1 MIFRRRINA
10 DPKGCQKDAVFQSQ
24 IAMLTK
30 KSNKSV
36 LASSIALTAVWFFS
50 LNLLFAQADKTTN
63 RDLADKNAF
72 DETVS
77 PFLNKYCADCHG
89 ESSNESGVVLSSI
102 SFDLASGHDM
112 ELWNTVLRQLHLEE
126 MPPTESEQPE
136 QHERDAV
143 MLWINTELKKSG
155 NVSDLYAKLES
166 PSFGNYVN
174 HEKLFSG
181 EITAEPFSP
190 ARLWRTSPEVFE
202 NVKSNYGKAAQ
213 DFRQPF
219 PLEDKVGIKDY
230 ANLLFADSA
239 VVSVLMS
246 NAASAADE
254 LIKHSSIASSDTS
267 PSDDKLASAI
277 SEHFR
282 KVVYREPLK
291 EEIRNYSAL
300 FRKTAK
306 EGGNAD
312 AMRLVMMA
320 VMLHH
325 ESVYRVEI
333 GLGQEDSHGR
343 RMLSGTEIAFAI
355 SYALTDRRPDA
366 ILLQAAKDGRLNCSD
381 DVKLQVARIL
391 QDDAIDKP
399 RILRFFQE
407 FFGYTQ
413 AHKVFKDED
422 RSGGFAYYGEN
433 YPAMYEKDADFF
445 VMNILEKDQD
455 VFRQLLTS
463 NEYYIINRA
472 TFRNTVYD
480 FYKKNQQQLD
490 AGDFP
495 EAKQK
500 ELLQR
505 LDLKGWHE
513 LNVKYNLHNFN
524 KGFNG
529 SVAAIK
535 QIVEEQYSWMDTKD
549 ENVLLHRMQ
558 ALYSKYPMVYDLRD
572 DEQDFLLPQPYKRP
586 NRAGMLTHPA
596 WLIAHSLNDS
606 TDPIRRGKWV
616 RERLLG
622 GVIPDIPITVD
633 ASIPEDD
640 SKTLRERLN
649 NTERSECWRCHKKMN
664 PLGYAFEI
672 YDDFG
677 RYRTE
682 ESLGNKNTKPVNSK
696 SELVGTGEKELDGGF
711 KDALELIDRLAE
723 SDKVRQCMIRH
734 VFRYF
739 LGRNEMLSDS
749 KTLISAERA
758 YLESGGS
765 FKALLIS
772 ILSSDSFLYRKTIEQ
787 TTRYAP

>member
-1 MIFRRRINA
+1 
-10 DPKGCQKDAVFQSQ
+10 
-24 IAMLTK
+24 MLTK

-282 KVVYREPLK
+282 KVVYR
-291 EEIRNYSAL
+291 
-300 FRKTAK
+300 
-306 EGGNAD
+306 
-312 AMRLVMMA
+312 
-320 VMLHH
+320 
-325 ESVYRVEI
+325 
-333 GLGQEDSHGR
+333 
-343 RMLSGTEIAFAI
+343 
-355 SYALTDRRPDA
+355 
-366 ILLQAAKDGRLNCSD
+366 
-381 DVKLQVARIL
+381 
-391 QDDAIDKP
+391 
-399 RILRFFQE
+399 
-407 FFGYTQ
+407 
-413 AHKVFKDED
+413 
-422 RSGGFAYYGEN
+422 
-433 YPAMYEKDADFF
+433 
-445 VMNILEKDQD
+445 
-455 VFRQLLTS
+455 
-463 NEYYIINRA
+463 
-472 TFRNTVYD
+472 
-480 FYKKNQQQLD
+480 
-490 AGDFP
+490 
-495 EAKQK
+495 
-500 ELLQR
+500 
-505 LDLKGWHE
+505 
-513 LNVKYNLHNFN
+513 
-524 KGFNG
+524 
-529 SVAAIK
+529 
-535 QIVEEQYSWMDTKD
+535 
-549 ENVLLHRMQ
+549 
-558 ALYSKYPMVYDLRD
+558 
-572 DEQDFLLPQPYKRP
+572 
-586 NRAGMLTHPA
+586 
-596 WLIAHSLNDS
+596 
-606 TDPIRRGKWV
+606 
-616 RERLLG
+616 
-622 GVIPDIPITVD
+622 
-633 ASIPEDD
+633 
-640 SKTLRERLN
+640 
-649 NTERSECWRCHKKMN
+649 
-664 PLGYAFEI
+664 
-672 YDDFG
+672 
-677 RYRTE
+677 
-682 ESLGNKNTKPVNSK
+682 
-696 SELVGTGEKELDGGF
+696 
-711 KDALELIDRLAE
+711 
-723 SDKVRQCMIRH
+723 
-734 VFRYF
+734 
-739 LGRNEMLSDS
+739 
-749 KTLISAERA
+749 
-758 YLESGGS
+758 
-765 FKALLIS
+765 
-772 ILSSDSFLYRKTIEQ
+772 
-787 TTRYAP
+787 

>member
-1 MIFRRRINA
+1 MSLYLKINA
-10 DPKGCQKDAVFQSQ
+10 HPRGLQTNTDFQSQ
-24 IAMLTK
+24 IAFLTK
-30 KSNKSV
+30 KLNTSV
-36 LASSIALTAVWFFS
+36 LGSAMALTAALLCS
-50 LNLLFAQADKTTN
+50 SNLLFAQSDKTTTPIF
-63 RDLADKNAF
+63 ADKKAF
-72 DETVS
+72 DDTVA
-77 PFLNKYCADCHG
+77 PFLSTYCADCHG
-89 ESSNESGVVLSSI
+89 ENSNESDVVLSSI

-112 ELWNTVLRQLHLEE
+112 ELWKTVLRQLHVEE
-126 MPPTESEQPE
+126 MPPTESKQPE
-136 QHERDAV
+136 QYEKDAV
-143 MLWINTELKKSG
+143 MFWINSELKKSG

-181 EITAEPFSP
+181 EITTEPFSP
-190 ARLWRTSPEVFE
+190 ARLWRTSPNVFE
-202 NVKSNYGKAAQ
+202 NVKSNYGQGAT

-239 VVSVLMS
+239 VVSVLLS
-246 NAASAADE
+246 NAACAADE
-254 LIKHSSIASSDTS
+254 LIKHSPIASSDTS
-267 PSDDKLASAI
+267 PTDDMLDSAI
-277 SEHFR
+277 SQHFR
-282 KVVYREPLK
+282 KVVGREPLR
-291 EEIRNYSAL
+291 EEISKYSEL

-306 EGGNAD
+306 EGSNAE
-312 AMRLVMMA
+312 AMRLVFMA
-320 VMLHH
+320 IMLHH

-333 GLGQEDSHGR
+333 GLGEEDSHGR
-343 RMLSGTEIAFAI
+343 RMLSGTEMAFAI
-355 SYALTDRRPDA
+355 AFALTDRPPDA
-366 ILLQAAKDGRLNCSD
+366 ALLQAAEAGKLNSSTD
-381 DVKLQVARIL
+381 AQFQVARML
-391 QDDAIDKP
+391 QDDAIGKP

-407 FFGYTQ
+407 FFGYAQ

-433 YPAMYEKDADFF
+433 YPVMYEKDADFF
-445 VMNILEKDQD
+445 VMNILEKDKD

-463 NEYYIINRA
+463 DEYYIINRA

-490 AGDFP
+490 AGEYP
-495 EAKQK
+495 ESKQQ

-505 LDLKGWHE
+505 LNLKGWHE
-513 LNVKYNLHNFN
+513 LNEKYNLHNFN
-524 KGFNG
+524 KGFDG

-535 QIVEEQYSWMDTKD
+535 QIVDEQYSWMDTKD

-558 ALYSKYPMVYDLRD
+558 ALFGKYPMVYDLRD
-572 DEQDFLLPQPYKRP
+572 DEQDFLLPQPYRRP
-586 NRAGMLTHPA
+586 HRAGILTHPA

-616 RERLLG
+616 REHLLG

-633 ASIPEDD
+633 ASIPEDHN
-640 SKTLRERLN
+640 KTLRERLQK
-649 NTERSECWRCHKKMN
+649 TEKAECWRCHRKMN

-682 ESLGNKNTKPVNSK
+682 ESLDKGETKPVDAR
-696 SELVGTGEKELDGGF
+696 SELTDTGEQELDGEF
-711 KDALELIDRLAE
+711 KDALELIARLAE
-723 SDKVRQCMIRH
+723 SGKVRQCMIRH

-739 LGRNEMLSDS
+739 MGRNELLSDS
-749 KTLISAERA
+749 KTLISADRA

-772 ILSSDSFLYRKTIEQ
+772 LLSSDSFLYRKTLEP
-787 TTRYAP
+787 TLR

>member
-1 MIFRRRINA
+1 MSLYLKINA
-10 DPKGCQKDAVFQSQ
+10 HPRGLQTNTDFQSQ
-24 IAMLTK
+24 IAFLTK
-30 KSNKSV
+30 KLKTSV
-36 LASSIALTAVWFFS
+36 LGSAMALTAALLCS
-50 LNLLFAQADKTTN
+50 SNLLFAQSDKTTTPIF
-63 RDLADKNAF
+63 ADKKAF
-72 DETVS
+72 DDTVF
-77 PFLNKYCADCHG
+77 PFLSTYCADCHG
-89 ESSNESGVVLSSI
+89 ESSNESDVVLSSI

-112 ELWNTVLRQLHLEE
+112 ELWKTVLRQLHVEE
-126 MPPTESEQPE
+126 MPPTESKQPE
-136 QHERDAV
+136 QYEKDAV
-143 MLWINTELKKSG
+143 MFWINSELKKSG

-181 EITAEPFSP
+181 EITTEPFSP
-190 ARLWRTSPEVFE
+190 ARLWRTSPNVFE
-202 NVKSNYGKAAQ
+202 NVKSNYGQGAT

-239 VVSVLMS
+239 VVSVLLS
-246 NAASAADE
+246 NAACAADE
-254 LIKHSSIASSDTS
+254 LIKHSPIASSDTS
-267 PSDDKLASAI
+267 PNDDMLASAI

-282 KVVYREPLK
+282 KVVYREPLQ
-291 EEIRNYSAL
+291 EEMSNYSEL

-306 EGGNAD
+306 EGGNAE
-312 AMRLVMMA
+312 AMRLVLMA

-333 GLGQEDSHGR
+333 GLGEEDSYGR
-343 RMLSGTEIAFAI
+343 RMLSGTEMAFAI
-355 SYALTDRRPDA
+355 AFALTDRPPDA
-366 ILLQAAKDGRLNCSD
+366 ALLQAAEAGKLNSSTD
-381 DVKLQVARIL
+381 AQFQVARML
-391 QDDAIDKP
+391 QDDAIGKP

-407 FFGYTQ
+407 FFGYAQ

-433 YPAMYEKDADFF
+433 YPVMYEKDADFF
-445 VMNILEKDQD
+445 VMNILEKDKD

-463 NEYYIINRA
+463 DEYYIINRA

-490 AGDFP
+490 AGEYP
-495 EAKQK
+495 ESKQQ

-505 LDLKGWHE
+505 LNLKGWHE
-513 LNVKYNLHNFN
+513 LNEKYNLHNFN
-524 KGFNG
+524 KGFDG

-535 QIVEEQYSWMDTKD
+535 QIVDEQYSWMDTKD

-558 ALYSKYPMVYDLRD
+558 ALFGKYPMVYDLRD
-572 DEQDFLLPQPYKRP
+572 DEQDFLLPQPYRRP
-586 NRAGMLTHPA
+586 HRAGILTHPA

-616 RERLLG
+616 REHLLG

-633 ASIPEDD
+633 ASIPEDHN
-640 SKTLRERLN
+640 KTLRERLQK
-649 NTERSECWRCHKKMN
+649 TEKAECWRCHRKMN

-682 ESLGNKNTKPVNSK
+682 ESLDKGETKPVDAR
-696 SELVGTGEKELDGGF
+696 SELTDTGEQELDGEF
-711 KDALELIDRLAE
+711 KDALELIARLAE
-723 SDKVRQCMIRH
+723 SGKVRQCMIRH

-739 LGRNEMLSDS
+739 MGRNELLSDS
-749 KTLISAERA
+749 KTLISADRA

-772 ILSSDSFLYRKTIEQ
+772 LLSSDSFLYRKTLEP
-787 TTRYAP
+787 TLR

>member
-1 MIFRRRINA
+1 MSFYLKINA
-10 DPKGCQKDAVFQSQ
+10 HPRGLQTNTDFQSQ
-24 IAMLTK
+24 IAFLTK
-30 KSNKSV
+30 KLKTSV
-36 LASSIALTAVWFFS
+36 LGSAMALTAALLCS
-50 LNLLFAQADKTTN
+50 SNLLFAQSDKTTTPIF
-63 RDLADKNAF
+63 ADKKAF
-72 DETVS
+72 DDTVF
-77 PFLNKYCADCHG
+77 PFLSTYCADCHG
-89 ESSNESGVVLSSI
+89 ESSNESDVVLSSI

-112 ELWNTVLRQLHLEE
+112 ELWKTVLRQLHVEE
-126 MPPTESEQPE
+126 MPPTESKQPE
-136 QHERDAV
+136 QYEKDAV
-143 MLWINTELKKSG
+143 MFWINSELKKSG

-181 EITAEPFSP
+181 EITTEPFSP
-190 ARLWRTSPEVFE
+190 ARLWRTSPNVFE
-202 NVKSNYGKAAQ
+202 NVKSNYGQGAT

-239 VVSVLMS
+239 VVSVLLS
-246 NAASAADE
+246 NAACAADE
-254 LIKHSSIASSDTS
+254 LIKHSPIASSDTS
-267 PSDDKLASAI
+267 PTDDMLDSAI
-277 SEHFR
+277 SQHFR
-282 KVVYREPLK
+282 KVVGREPLR
-291 EEIRNYSAL
+291 EEISKYSEL

-306 EGGNAD
+306 EGSNAE
-312 AMRLVMMA
+312 AMRLVFMA
-320 VMLHH
+320 IMLHH

-333 GLGQEDSHGR
+333 GLGEEDSHGR
-343 RMLSGTEIAFAI
+343 RMLSGTEMAFAI
-355 SYALTDRRPDA
+355 AFALTDRPPDA
-366 ILLQAAKDGRLNCSD
+366 ALLQAAEAGKLNSSTD
-381 DVKLQVARIL
+381 AQFQVARML
-391 QDDAIDKP
+391 QDDAIGKP

-407 FFGYTQ
+407 FFGYAQ

-445 VMNILEKDQD
+445 VMNILEKDKD

-463 NEYYIINRA
+463 DEYYIINRA

-490 AGDFP
+490 AGEYP
-495 EAKQK
+495 ESKQQ

-505 LDLKGWHE
+505 LNLKGWHE
-513 LNVKYNLHNFN
+513 LNEKYNLHNFN
-524 KGFNG
+524 KGFDG

-535 QIVEEQYSWMDTKD
+535 QIVDEQYSWMDTKD

-558 ALYSKYPMVYDLRD
+558 ALFGKYPMVYDLRD
-572 DEQDFLLPQPYKRP
+572 DEQDFLLPQPYRRP
-586 NRAGMLTHPA
+586 HRAGILTHPA

-616 RERLLG
+616 REHLLG

-633 ASIPEDD
+633 ASIPEDHN
-640 SKTLRERLN
+640 KTLRERLQK
-649 NTERSECWRCHKKMN
+649 TEKAECWRCHRKMN

-682 ESLGNKNTKPVNSK
+682 ESLDKGETKPVDAR
-696 SELVGTGEKELDGGF
+696 SELADTGEQELDGEF
-711 KDALELIDRLAE
+711 KDALELIARLAE
-723 SDKVRQCMIRH
+723 SGKVRQCMIRH

-739 LGRNEMLSDS
+739 MGRNELLSDS
-749 KTLISAERA
+749 KTLISADRA

-772 ILSSDSFLYRKTIEQ
+772 LLSSDSFLYRKTLEP
-787 TTRYAP
+787 TLR

>member
-1 MIFRRRINA
+1 MSFYLKINA
-10 DPKGCQKDAVFQSQ
+10 HPRGLQTNTDFQSQ
-24 IAMLTK
+24 IAFLTK
-30 KSNKSV
+30 KLKTSV
-36 LASSIALTAVWFFS
+36 LGSAIALTAALLCS
-50 LNLLFAQADKTTN
+50 SNLLFAQSDKTTTPIF
-63 RDLADKNAF
+63 ADKKAF
-72 DETVS
+72 DDTVS
-77 PFLNKYCADCHG
+77 PFLSTYCADCHG
-89 ESSNESGVVLSSI
+89 ENSNESDVVLSSI

-112 ELWNTVLRQLHLEE
+112 ELWKTVLRQLHVEE
-126 MPPTESEQPE
+126 MPPTESKQPE
-136 QHERDAV
+136 QYEKDAV
-143 MLWINTELKKSG
+143 MFWINSELKKSG

-181 EITAEPFSP
+181 EITTEPFSP
-190 ARLWRTSPEVFE
+190 ARLWRTSPNVFE
-202 NVKSNYGKAAQ
+202 NVKSNYGQGAT

-239 VVSVLMS
+239 VVSVLLS
-246 NAASAADE
+246 NAACAADE
-254 LIKHSSIASSDTS
+254 LIKHSPIASSDTS
-267 PSDDKLASAI
+267 PTDDMLDSAI
-277 SEHFR
+277 SQHFR
-282 KVVYREPLK
+282 KVVGREPLR
-291 EEIRNYSAL
+291 EEISKYSEL

-306 EGGNAD
+306 EGGNAE
-312 AMRLVMMA
+312 AMRLVFMA
-320 VMLHH
+320 IMLHH

-333 GLGQEDSHGR
+333 GLGEEDSHGR
-343 RMLSGTEIAFAI
+343 RMLSGTEMAFAI
-355 SYALTDRRPDA
+355 AFALTDRPPDA
-366 ILLQAAKDGRLNCSD
+366 ALLQAAEAGKLNSSMD
-381 DVKLQVARIL
+381 AQFQVARML
-391 QDDAIDKP
+391 QDDAIGKP

-407 FFGYTQ
+407 FFGYAQ

-433 YPAMYEKDADFF
+433 YPVMYEKDADFF
-445 VMNILEKDQD
+445 VMNILEKDKN

-463 NEYYIINRA
+463 DEYYIINRA

-490 AGDFP
+490 AGEYP
-495 EAKQK
+495 ESKQQ

-505 LDLKGWHE
+505 LNLKGWHE
-513 LNVKYNLHNFN
+513 LNEKYNLHNFN
-524 KGFNG
+524 KGFDG

-535 QIVEEQYSWMDTKD
+535 QIVDEQYSWMDTKD

-558 ALYSKYPMVYDLRD
+558 ALFGKYPMVYDLRD
-572 DEQDFLLPQPYKRP
+572 DEQDFLLPQPYRRP

-616 RERLLG
+616 REHLLG

-633 ASIPEDD
+633 ASIPEDHN
-640 SKTLRERLN
+640 KTLRERLQK
-649 NTERSECWRCHKKMN
+649 TEREECWRCHKKMN

-682 ESLGNKNTKPVNSK
+682 ENLAQGNTKPVNAR
-696 SELVGTGEKELDGGF
+696 SELADTGEQELDGEF

-723 SDKVRQCMIRH
+723 SGKVRQCMIRH

-739 LGRNEMLSDS
+739 MGRNELLSDS
-749 KTLISAERA
+749 KTLISADRA

-772 ILSSDSFLYRKTIEQ
+772 LLSSDSFLYRKTLEPKS
-787 TTRYAP
+787 R

>member
-1 MIFRRRINA
+1 M
-10 DPKGCQKDAVFQSQ
+10 
-24 IAMLTK
+24 
-30 KSNKSV
+30 
-36 LASSIALTAVWFFS
+36 ALTAALLCS
-50 LNLLFAQADKTTN
+50 SNLLFAQSDKTTTPM
-63 RDLADKNAF
+63 ASDKKAF
-72 DETVS
+72 DDTVL
-77 PFLNKYCADCHG
+77 PFLSKYCADCHG
-89 ESSNESGVVLSSI
+89 ESSNETGVALTSI
-102 SFDLASGHDM
+102 RFDLASGHDM
-112 ELWNTVLRQLHLEE
+112 ELWKTVLRQLHLEE

-143 MLWINTELKKSG
+143 MLWINAELNKSG
-155 NVSDLYAKLES
+155 NMSDLYTKLDS

-174 HEKLFSG
+174 HDKLFSG
-181 EITAEPFSP
+181 EITVEPFSP
-190 ARLWRTSPEVFE
+190 ARLWRTSPEVFQ
-202 NVKSNYGKAAQ
+202 NVKSSYGPGAR

-246 NAASAADE
+246 NAACAADE
-254 LIKHSSIASSDTS
+254 LITHSPIATSDAS
-267 PSDDKLASAI
+267 PTDDLLASAI
-277 SEHFR
+277 SEPFR

-291 EEIRNYSAL
+291 EEISKYLEL
-300 FRKTAK
+300 FRKTAE
-306 EGGNAD
+306 EGGNAE
-312 AMRLVMMA
+312 AMQLVLMA

-333 GLGQEDSHGR
+333 GLGAADSHGR
-343 RMLSGTEIAFAI
+343 RMLSGTEMAFAI
-355 SYALTDRRPDA
+355 AFALTDRRPDA
-366 ILLQAAKDGRLNCSD
+366 ELLQAAKAG
-381 DVKLQVARIL
+381 KLSNSAEAQVQVARIL

-407 FFGYTQ
+407 FFGYSQ

-445 VMNILEKDQD
+445 VMNILEKDQN
-455 VFRQLLTS
+455 VFKQLLTS
-463 NEYYIINRA
+463 DEYYIINRA

-490 AGDFP
+490 AGEYP

-505 LDLKGWHE
+505 LNLKGWRE

-524 KGFNG
+524 KGFDG

-535 QIVEEQYSWMDTKD
+535 QIVQEQYSWMDTKD
-549 ENVLLHRMQ
+549 EEILLHRMQ
-558 ALYSKYPMVYDLRD
+558 ALYAKYPMVYDLKD

-586 NRAGMLTHPA
+586 HRAGMLTHPA

-633 ASIPEDD
+633 ASVPEDHT
-640 SKTLRERLN
+640 KTLRERLEK
-649 NTERSECWRCHKKMN
+649 TEKAECWRCHRKMN

-677 RYRTE
+677 RYRTDE
-682 ESLGNKNTKPVNSK
+682 ILGEGDTKPVNAR
-696 SELVGTGEKELDGGF
+696 SELADTGEQELDGEF
-711 KDALELIDRLAE
+711 QDALELIHKLAE
-723 SDKVRQCMIRH
+723 SDRVRQCMIRH

-739 LGRNEMLSDS
+739 MGRNETLSDS
-749 KTLISAERA
+749 KTLVAADRA

-772 ILSSDSFLYRKTIEQ
+772 LLSSDSFLYRKTIEP
-787 TTRYAP
+787 TSK

>member
-1 MIFRRRINA
+1 MSPHRKINA
-10 DPKGCQKDAVFQSQ
+10 GLRGLQTDPVFQSHV
-24 IAMLTK
+24 AVLTK
-30 KSNKSV
+30 TLNTSV
-36 LASSIALTAVWFFS
+36 TVSTMVLIASLWCSS
-50 LNLLFAQADKTTN
+50 DLLFAQDDKITIPSVS
-63 RDLADKNAF
+63 DKKAF

-77 PFLNKYCADCHG
+77 PFFTKYCADCHS
-89 ESSNESGVVLSSI
+89 ESGNESGVVLSDI
-102 SFDLASGHDM
+102 SFDLASGHDI

-126 MPPTESEQPE
+126 MPPTGSEQPE

-143 MLWINTELKKSG
+143 MLWINKELKKSG
-155 NVSDLYAKLES
+155 NVSDLYTKLES

-190 ARLWRTSPEVFE
+190 ARLWRTSPEVFD
-202 NVKSNYGKAAQ
+202 NVKSSYGPGAK

-246 NAASAADE
+246 NAAVVADE
-254 LIKHSSIASSDTS
+254 LIKHSPIASSDAS
-267 PSDDKLASAI
+267 PTDDMLASSI

-291 EEIRNYSAL
+291 EELRDYSEL
-300 FRKTAK
+300 FRKTAG
-306 EGGNAD
+306 EGGNAE
-312 AMRLVMMA
+312 AMRLVLMA

-333 GLGQEDSHGR
+333 GLGKEDSHGR
-343 RMLSGTEIAFAI
+343 RMLSGTEMAFAI
-355 SYALTDRRPDA
+355 AFALTDRRPDEK
-366 ILLQAAKDGRLNCSD
+366 LLQAAKAGQLNSSAD
-381 DVKLQVARIL
+381 AQFQVARIL
-391 QDDAIDKP
+391 KDDAIAKP

-407 FFGYTQ
+407 FFGYSQ

-463 NEYYIINRA
+463 DEYYIINRA
-472 TFRNTVYD
+472 TFRNTIYD

-490 AGDFP
+490 AGEFP

-505 LDLKGWHE
+505 LNLKGWHE

-524 KGFNG
+524 KGFDG

-535 QIVEEQYSWMDTKD
+535 QIVKEQYSWMDTKD
-549 ENVLLHRMQ
+549 ENILLHRMQ
-558 ALYSKYPMVYDLRD
+558 ALYAKYPMVYDLRD

-633 ASIPEDD
+633 ASIPEDPT
-640 SKTLRERLN
+640 KTLRERLQK
-649 NTERSECWRCHKKMN
+649 TEKAECWRCHKKMN

-677 RYRTE
+677 RYRTDE
-682 ESLGNKNTKPVNSK
+682 ILGQGETKPVNAR
-696 SELVGTGEKELDGGF
+696 SELAGMGEQKLDGEF
-711 KDALELIDRLAE
+711 KDALELIHRLAE
-723 SDKVRQCMIRH
+723 SEKVRQCMIRH

-739 LGRNEMLSDS
+739 MGRNETLNDS
-749 KTLISAERA
+749 KTLISADQA

-765 FKALLIS
+765 FQALLIS
-772 ILSSDSFLYRKTIEQ
+772 ILSSDSFLYRKTLEP
-787 TTRYAP
+787 TSR

>member
-1 MIFRRRINA
+1 MSLDREINA
-10 DPKGCQKDAVFQSQ
+10 ELRGLQAYTDFQPQ
-24 IAMLTK
+24 IALLTK
-30 KSNKSV
+30 TLNTSV
-36 LASSIALTAVWFFS
+36 LRSAMALTATLLCS
-50 LNLLFAQADKTTN
+50 SNLLFAQADKASTPIF
-63 RDLADKNAF
+63 ADKKAF
-72 DETVS
+72 DDTVS
-77 PFLNKYCADCHG
+77 PFLSKYCADCHS
-89 ESSNESGVVLSSI
+89 EISNESDVVLSSI
-102 SFDLASGHDM
+102 SFDLASGHDI
-112 ELWNTVLRQLHLEE
+112 ELWKTVLRQLHLEE

-143 MLWINTELKKSG
+143 MLWVNAELKKSG
-155 NVSDLYAKLES
+155 NVSDLYTKLES

-174 HEKLFSG
+174 HVKLFSG
-181 EITAEPFSP
+181 EITAEPFSR
-190 ARLWRTSPEVFE
+190 ARLWRTSPAVFE
-202 NVKSNYGKAAQ
+202 NVKSSYGQVAQ

-246 NAASAADE
+246 NAACAADE
-254 LIKHSSIASSDTS
+254 LIKHSPIASSDTS
-267 PSDDKLASAI
+267 PTDDMLDSAI
-277 SEHFR
+277 SQHFR
-282 KVVYREPLK
+282 KVVGREPLR
-291 EEIRNYSAL
+291 EEISKYSEL

-306 EGGNAD
+306 EGGNAE
-312 AMRLVMMA
+312 AMRLVFMA
-320 VMLHH
+320 IMLHH

-333 GLGQEDSHGR
+333 GLGEEDSHGR
-343 RMLSGTEIAFAI
+343 RMLSGTEMAFAI
-355 SYALTDRRPDA
+355 AFALTDRPPDA
-366 ILLQAAKDGRLNCSD
+366 ALLQAAEAGKLNSSMD
-381 DVKLQVARIL
+381 AQFQVARML
-391 QDDAIDKP
+391 QDDAIGKP

-407 FFGYTQ
+407 FFGYAQ

-463 NEYYIINRA
+463 DEYYIINRA
-472 TFRNTVYD
+472 TFRNTVYA

-490 AGDFP
+490 AGEYP
-495 EAKQK
+495 EATQK

-505 LDLKGWHE
+505 LNLKGWHE

-524 KGFNG
+524 KGFDG

-549 ENVLLHRMQ
+549 ENILLHRMQ
-558 ALYSKYPMVYDLRD
+558 ALYAKYPMVYDLRD
-572 DEQDFLLPQPYKRP
+572 EEQDFLLPQPYKRP
-586 NRAGMLTHPA
+586 HRAGMLTHPA

-633 ASIPEDD
+633 ASIPEDHT
-640 SKTLRERLN
+640 KTLRERLQK
-649 NTERSECWRCHKKMN
+649 TESVECWRCHKKMN

-677 RYRTE
+677 RYRTDE
-682 ESLGNKNTKPVNSK
+682 ILGKGDTKPVNAK
-696 SELVGTGEKELDGGF
+696 SELAGTGDKELDGEF
-711 KDALELIDRLAE
+711 KDALELIQKLAE

-739 LGRNEMLSDS
+739 MGRNETLNDS
-749 KTLISAERA
+749 KTLISADRA

-772 ILSSDSFLYRKTIEQ
+772 ILSSDSFLYRRTLDP
-787 TTRYAP
+787 TSR

>member
-1 MIFRRRINA
+1 MN
-10 DPKGCQKDAVFQSQ
+10 
-24 IAMLTK
+24 T
-30 KSNKSV
+30 SV
-36 LASSIALTAVWFFS
+36 LRLALTLTAVVVCS
-50 LNLLFAQADKTTN
+50 SNLLLAQVAQKSNPKVADK
-63 RDLADKNAF
+63 RAF
-72 DETVS
+72 DDAVS
-77 PFLNKYCADCHG
+77 PFLSKYCTVCH
-89 ESSNESGVVLSSI
+89 SQNSNESDVVLSGI
-102 SFDLASGHDM
+102 SFDLASGHDL
-112 ELWNTVLRQLHLEE
+112 ELWKTVLRQLHLEE
-126 MPPTESEQPE
+126 MPPTKSKQPQ
-136 QHERDAV
+136 QHEKAAV
-143 MLWINTELKKSG
+143 MLWINAELKKSG
-155 NVSDLYAKLES
+155 NVSDLYSKMES

-181 EITAEPFSP
+181 QITAESFSP
-190 ARLWRTSPEVFE
+190 ARLWRRSPGVFE
-202 NVKSNYGKAAQ
+202 NVKSSYGRGAK

-239 VVSVLMS
+239 VVSVLLS
-246 NAASAADE
+246 NAACAADE
-254 LIKHSSIASSDTS
+254 LVKHSLIASLDTS
-267 PSDDKLASAI
+267 PSDDMLALAI

-282 KVVYREPLK
+282 KVVYREPRND
-291 EEIRNYSAL
+291 ETSNYSEL

-306 EGGNAD
+306 EGSNAE
-312 AMRLVMMA
+312 AMRLVLMA

-325 ESVYRVEI
+325 ESVYRIEI
-333 GLGQEDSHGR
+333 GLGKEDSHGR
-343 RMLSGTEIAFAI
+343 RMLSGTEMAFAI
-355 SYALTDRRPDA
+355 AFALTDRRPDA
-366 ILLQAAKDGRLNCSD
+366 ALLQAAEAGKLNSTTD
-381 DVKLQVARIL
+381 ARLQVARML
-391 QDDAIDKP
+391 EDDTIDKP

-413 AHKVFKDED
+413 AHKIFKDEK

-445 VMNILEKDQD
+445 VINILEKDKD

-463 NEYYIINRA
+463 DEYYIINRA

-490 AGDFP
+490 AGQYS

-505 LDLKGWHE
+505 LNLKGWHE

-524 KGFNG
+524 KGFDG

-535 QIVEEQYSWMDTKD
+535 QIVKEQYSWMATKD

-558 ALYSKYPMVYDLRD
+558 ALYTKYPMVYDLRD
-572 DEQDFLLPQPYKRP
+572 EEQDFLLPQPYRRP
-586 NRAGMLTHPA
+586 HRAGMLTHPA

-616 RERLLG
+616 REHLLG

-633 ASIPEDD
+633 ASIPEDHT
-640 SKTLRERLN
+640 KTLRERLHK
-649 NTERSECWRCHKKMN
+649 TERAECWRCHKKMN

-677 RYRTE
+677 RYRTK
-682 ESLGNKNTKPVNSK
+682 ESLGKRDTKPVDAK
-696 SELVGTGEKELDGGF
+696 SELADTGEKNLDGEF
-711 KDALELIDRLAE
+711 KDALELIQRLAE

-739 LGRNEMLSDS
+739 MGRNEMLSDS
-749 KTLISAERA
+749 KTLISADQA
-758 YLESGGS
+758 YQESGGS

-772 ILSSDSFLYRKTIEQ
+772 ILSSDSFLYRKTLES
-787 TTRYAP
+787 TARYAP

>member
-1 MIFRRRINA
+1 MSLYLKINA
-10 DPKGCQKDAVFQSQ
+10 HPRGLQTNTDFQSQ
-24 IAMLTK
+24 IAFLTK
-30 KSNKSV
+30 KLKTSV
-36 LASSIALTAVWFFS
+36 LGSAMALTAALLCS
-50 LNLLFAQADKTTN
+50 SNLLFAQSDKTTTPIF
-63 RDLADKNAF
+63 ADKKAF
-72 DETVS
+72 DDTVF
-77 PFLNKYCADCHG
+77 PFLSTYCADCHG
-89 ESSNESGVVLSSI
+89 ESSNESDVVLSSI

-112 ELWNTVLRQLHLEE
+112 ELWKTVLRQLHVEE
-126 MPPTESEQPE
+126 MPPTESKQPE
-136 QHERDAV
+136 QYEKDAV
-143 MLWINTELKKSG
+143 MFWINSELKKSG

-181 EITAEPFSP
+181 EITTEPFSP
-190 ARLWRTSPEVFE
+190 ARLWRTSPNVFE
-202 NVKSNYGKAAQ
+202 NVKSNYGQGAT

-239 VVSVLMS
+239 VVSVLLS
-246 NAASAADE
+246 NAACAADE
-254 LIKHSSIASSDTS
+254 LIKHSPIASSDTS
-267 PSDDKLASAI
+267 PTDDMLDSAI
-277 SEHFR
+277 SQHFR
-282 KVVYREPLK
+282 KVVGRETLR
-291 EEIRNYSAL
+291 EEISKYSEL

-306 EGGNAD
+306 EGSNAE
-312 AMRLVMMA
+312 AMRLVFMA
-320 VMLHH
+320 IMLHH

-333 GLGQEDSHGR
+333 GLGEEDSHGR
-343 RMLSGTEIAFAI
+343 RMLSGTEMAFAI
-355 SYALTDRRPDA
+355 AFALTDRPPDA
-366 ILLQAAKDGRLNCSD
+366 ALLQAAEAGKLNSSTD
-381 DVKLQVARIL
+381 AQFQVARML
-391 QDDAIDKP
+391 QDDAIGKP

-407 FFGYTQ
+407 FFGYAQ

-433 YPAMYEKDADFF
+433 YPVMYEKDADFF
-445 VMNILEKDQD
+445 VMNILEKDKD

-463 NEYYIINRA
+463 DEYYIINRA

-490 AGDFP
+490 AGEYP
-495 EAKQK
+495 ESKQQ

-505 LDLKGWHE
+505 LNLKGWHE
-513 LNVKYNLHNFN
+513 LNEKYNLHNFN
-524 KGFNG
+524 KGFDG

-535 QIVEEQYSWMDTKD
+535 QIVDEQYSWMDTKD

-558 ALYSKYPMVYDLRD
+558 ALFGKYPMVYDLRD
-572 DEQDFLLPQPYKRP
+572 DEQDFLLPQPYRRP
-586 NRAGMLTHPA
+586 HRAGILTHPA

-616 RERLLG
+616 REHLLG

-633 ASIPEDD
+633 ASIPEDHN
-640 SKTLRERLN
+640 KTLRERLQK
-649 NTERSECWRCHKKMN
+649 TEKAECWRCHRKMN

-682 ESLGNKNTKPVNSK
+682 ESLDKGETKPVDAR
-696 SELVGTGEKELDGGF
+696 SELTDTGEQELDGEF

-739 LGRNEMLSDS
+739 MGRNETLADS
-749 KTLISAERA
+749 KTLISADRA
-758 YLESGGS
+758 YQESGGS

-772 ILSSDSFLYRKTIEQ
+772 LLSSDSFLYRKTLEP
-787 TTRYAP
+787 TSR

>member
-1 MIFRRRINA
+1 MSLYLKINA
-10 DPKGCQKDAVFQSQ
+10 HPRGLQTNTDFQSQ
-24 IAMLTK
+24 IAFLTK
-30 KSNKSV
+30 KLKTSV
-36 LASSIALTAVWFFS
+36 LGSAMALTAALLCS
-50 LNLLFAQADKTTN
+50 SNLLFAQSDKTTTPIF
-63 RDLADKNAF
+63 ADKKAF
-72 DETVS
+72 DDTVF
-77 PFLNKYCADCHG
+77 PFLSTYCADCHG
-89 ESSNESGVVLSSI
+89 ESSNESDVVLSSI

-112 ELWNTVLRQLHLEE
+112 ELWKTVLRQLHVEE
-126 MPPTESEQPE
+126 MPPTESKQPE
-136 QHERDAV
+136 QYEKDAV
-143 MLWINTELKKSG
+143 MFWINSELKKSG

-181 EITAEPFSP
+181 EITTEPFSP
-190 ARLWRTSPEVFE
+190 ARLWRTSPNVFE
-202 NVKSNYGKAAQ
+202 NVKSNYGQGAT

-239 VVSVLMS
+239 VVSVLLS
-246 NAASAADE
+246 NAACAADE
-254 LIKHSSIASSDTS
+254 LIKHSPIASSDTS
-267 PSDDKLASAI
+267 PTDDMLDSAI
-277 SEHFR
+277 SQHFR
-282 KVVYREPLK
+282 KVVGREPLR
-291 EEIRNYSAL
+291 EEISKYSEL

-306 EGGNAD
+306 EGSNAE
-312 AMRLVMMA
+312 AMRLVFMA
-320 VMLHH
+320 IMLHH

-333 GLGQEDSHGR
+333 GLGEEDSHGR
-343 RMLSGTEIAFAI
+343 RMLSGTEMAFAI
-355 SYALTDRRPDA
+355 AFALTDRPPDA
-366 ILLQAAKDGRLNCSD
+366 ALLQAAEAGKLNSSTD
-381 DVKLQVARIL
+381 AQFQVARML
-391 QDDAIDKP
+391 QDDAIGKP

-407 FFGYTQ
+407 FFGYAQ

-445 VMNILEKDQD
+445 VMNILEKDKD

-463 NEYYIINRA
+463 DEYYIINRA

-490 AGDFP
+490 AGEYP
-495 EAKQK
+495 ESKQQ

-505 LDLKGWHE
+505 LNLKGWHE
-513 LNVKYNLHNFN
+513 LNEKYNLHNFN
-524 KGFNG
+524 KGFDG

-535 QIVEEQYSWMDTKD
+535 QIVDEQYSWMDTKD

-558 ALYSKYPMVYDLRD
+558 ALFGKYPMVYDLRD
-572 DEQDFLLPQPYKRP
+572 DEQDFLLPQPYRRP
-586 NRAGMLTHPA
+586 HRAGILTHPA

-616 RERLLG
+616 REHLLG

-633 ASIPEDD
+633 ASIPEDHN
-640 SKTLRERLN
+640 KTLRERLQK
-649 NTERSECWRCHKKMN
+649 TEKAECWRCHRKMN

-682 ESLGNKNTKPVNSK
+682 ESLDKGETKPVDAR
-696 SELVGTGEKELDGGF
+696 SELADTGEQELDGEF
-711 KDALELIDRLAE
+711 KDALELIARLAE
-723 SDKVRQCMIRH
+723 SGKVRQCMIRH

-739 LGRNEMLSDS
+739 MGRNELLSDS
-749 KTLISAERA
+749 KTLISADRA

-772 ILSSDSFLYRKTIEQ
+772 LLSSDSFLYRKTLEP
-787 TTRYAP
+787 TLR